1 MTRATDFG
9 QVGEMLRFGR
19 HFHAERRAVIGAQSV
34 AEQLSCTRRYINTVP
49 TLLATKNP
57 GLFRDTRSI
66 YNLVPVKGR

>member
-34 AEQLSCTRRYINTVP
+34 AEQLSCTRRYSNTVP
-49 TLLATKNP
+49 TLLATKKSRTFP
-57 GLFRDTRSI
+57 GHQKHL
-66 YNLVPVKGR
+66 